1 MPEIAADQIRALE
14 HDNKVL
20 EVAVDDA
27 RDENEGLVVM
37 VAVQFLRLMLAN
49 WRRPLYRGTLR
60 SRMLEVGDV
69 SCSVFATGHS
79 EDRIEKVYAPLI
91 HMKKGPKLDCESGV
105 SSIMDPASNGK
116 VMCRSE
122 RSRLQMS
129 Q

>member
-1 MPEIAADQIRALE
+1 MPEIAADQIRALD

-49 WRRPLYRGTLR
+49 WRRPLYRGTLK

-69 SCSVFATGHS
+69 YCSVCATGHS
-79 EDRIEKVYAPLI
+79 KDECEKVCAPLI
-91 HMKKGPKLDCESGV
+91 QMNKGPKLECESGV
-105 SSIMDPASNGK
+105 S
-116 VMCRSE
+116 
-122 RSRLQMS
+122 
-129 Q
+129 